1 MGCLEAVLKPEWYSS
16 WQGHFLELVTLSNL
30 RKMSVFTT
38 RDGHA
43 PLAPPAQGTDA
54 RGGER
59 WLGGGKALPGPGGTA
74 TLLGGADVAGLRG
87 S

>member
-1 MGCLEAVLKPEWYSS
+1 
-16 WQGHFLELVTLSNL
+16 
-30 RKMSVFTT
+30 MSVFTT

-54 RGGER
+54 CVGER
-59 WLGGGKALPGPGGTA
+59 WLGGGKALPGPGGIA

>member
-1 MGCLEAVLKPEWYSS
+1 
-16 WQGHFLELVTLSNL
+16 
-30 RKMSVFTT
+30 MSVFTT

-54 RGGER
+54 RIGER
-59 WLGGGKALPGPGGTA
+59 WLGGGKALPGPGSTA

-87 S
+87 PEQSRRILAFQALEE